1 METRENK
8 GFRLDSVKY
17 TYEIDKSR
25 RMEGFFA
32 KSFMTT
38 VDWELIEATATYP
51 QAFLYE
57 LYRSIRARVP
67 GASRAKQ
74 RVNVTHFQHLSRRQ
88 CRISIQL
95 MGNPH
100 VSLQQTSFWCIRA
113 ASRKTTTSDEPD
125 GTDQVSF
132 PPLNKHYTSRIR

>member
-1 METRENK
+1 METGENK

-32 KSFMTT
+32 MSFMTT

-57 LYRSIRARVP
+57 LYRTTIHWLKDTKSE
-67 GASRAKQ
+67 K
-74 RVNVTHFQHLSRRQ
+74 TH
-88 CRISIQL
+88 
-95 MGNPH
+95 
-100 VSLQQTSFWCIRA
+100 
-113 ASRKTTTSDEPD
+113 
-125 GTDQVSF
+125 
-132 PPLNKHYTSRIR
+132 